1 MNYFDYKD
9 GHLKSEDIFIT
20 NITKE
25 VHTPFYCY
33 SAKGLKTNFNI
44 LKDEWIIGKD
54 KSVNYITQFRKI

>member
-25 VHTPFYCY
+25 VHTH
-33 SAKGLKTNFNI
+33 STAIALKG
-44 LKDEWIIGKD
+44 
-54 KSVNYITQFRKI
+54 